1 MENTKVTKTDGT
13 STENKIQQSMFLWFN
28 NNYTVNGLGL
38 FASIPNDSKDA
49 KEQMFKKATGLMS
62 GVSDLICINNGEVLF
77 IECKDDK
84 GKQSDKQKEFENIV
98 SLQCF
103 KYFLVRSLDEFKK
116 IIILAE

>member
-1 MENTKVTKTDGT
+1 MQKSE
-13 STENKIQQSMFLWFN
+13 SKIQQEIVIWYRN
-28 NNYTVNGLGL
+28 NNLNNNNIIFSV
-38 FASIPNDSKDA
+38 PNEGKSA

-98 SLQCF
+98 SLQGF

-116 IIILAE
+116 IVILAE